1 MHSLTFFVAPD
12 YEHDHLA
19 TRHEFYGIVAAIE
32 NPNVDGDEEPIRST
46 IRSLLEY
53 HTIPQH
59 LHIRDEPATAS
70 YPTRLAM
77 SNSED
82 AWQRLKIE
90 QRKHTAS
97 PSMVA
102 ASYGSPSVQRTV
114 SEISNSNQEPH

>member
-53 HTIPQH
+53 HTIPEL
-59 LHIRDEPATAS
+59 LHIHDELTTAS

-90 QRKHTAS
+90 QRKHHRVAVNGRSIIREPIRAS
-97 PSMVA
+97 N
-102 ASYGSPSVQRTV
+102 G
-114 SEISNSNQEPH
+114 

>member
-32 NPNVDGDEEPIRST
+32 NPKGRVGEEDSVRST

-59 LHIRDEPATAS
+59 LEIHDEPATAS
-70 YPTRLAM
+70 YPTRLPM
-77 SNSED
+77 SGAEEV
-82 AWQRLKIE
+82 WQRLKIE
-90 QRKHTAS
+90 ERKHHRVAVNGRSIIREPIRAS
-97 PSMVA
+97 N
-102 ASYGSPSVQRTV
+102 GQ
-114 SEISNSNQEPH
+114 